1 MGLGGDRCHGLGVAR
16 ALAPQPSAHQ
26 TENVAQGETEHHQS
40 FVKYLL
46 NEDDNS
52 LMLEYNKN
60 YSIDRNL

>member
-26 TENVAQGETEHHQS
+26 TENVAQGGNRTSPKFCEI
-40 FVKYLL
+40 L